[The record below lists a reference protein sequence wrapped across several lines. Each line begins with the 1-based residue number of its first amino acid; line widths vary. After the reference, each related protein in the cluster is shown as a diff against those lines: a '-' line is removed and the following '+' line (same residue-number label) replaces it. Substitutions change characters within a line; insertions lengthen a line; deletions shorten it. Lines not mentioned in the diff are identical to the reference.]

1 MHDQINAREY
11 KLLLDV
17 TRFGHAPSLDAAN
30 GFWNERLK
38 PIIDKHLDKPRRGS
52 RYERQ
57 FDKTVERTIHF
68 FDSETRQLDGCG
80 YSLRKRAPVKGKAR
94 PEITL
99 KLRLA
104 DLFAVATT
112 ELPARDECADPQF
125 EEDIAPLEVA
135 DPKRAGVVTIADP
148 PSIRS
153 RFALSTSQ
161 SLPPAARLRTFAD
174 AFRLYPTLKENLAAA
189 RAQGAPNVSPR
200 TPLRC
205 GPKVQETVF
214 RGARVRFGD
223 GIVGKLDLTH
233 WHLAD
238 PAPEPRVLEISY
250 TCDIVS
256 RPMTGAAARRAFGFF
271 TAMQH
276 DLGALVNLRFTSKT
290 ELALPGFETP

>member
-1 MHDQINAREY
+1 MHDQIEAREY
-11 KLLLDV
+11 KLLLEAK
-17 TRFGHAPSLDAAN
+17 RFGHAPSLEAAN
-30 GFWNERLK
+30 TFWDQRLK
-38 PIIDKHLDKPRRGS
+38 PIIDDHLDKPRRGS

-57 FDKTVERTIHF
+57 FDRTVERTVHF
-68 FDSETRQLDGCG
+68 YDTENRLLDSCG
-80 YSLRKRAPVKGKAR
+80 YSLRKRASVKGKGR

-99 KLRLA
+99 KLRLP
-104 DLFAVATT
+104 DLFAVATA

-135 DPKRAGVVTIADP
+135 DPKKAGSVTIADP

-161 SLPPAARLRTFAD
+161 SLPPTARLRTFAD

-189 RAQGAPNVSPR
+189 RAHGAPNVSPR

-233 WHLAD
+233 WHMPD
-238 PAPEPRVLEISY
+238 SHEPRVLEISY
-250 TCDIVS
+250 TCDVAT
-256 RPMTGAAARRAFGFF
+256 RPMTGPAARRAFRFF
-271 TAMQH
+271 TGLQH
-276 DLGALVNLRFTSKT
+276 DLGPLVNLRFTSKT
-290 ELALPGFETP
+290 ELALP